1 MMIYKEELRMVE
13 RPLMNLEQEVI
24 NKKIGLAR
32 TRFAV
37 CALSPENSGIEYD
50 NIDCIHFS
58 LSRKQA
64 RKLKKKMEKEF
75 PRDEVRI
82 LLIEVKRIE

>member
-1 MMIYKEELRMVE
+1 MKARE
-13 RPLMNLEQEVI
+13 RPLINLEHEAT
-24 NKKIGLAR
+24 NKKIDLAK

-50 NIDCIHFS
+50 NINCIHFS
-58 LSRKQA
+58 LSRKQT
-64 RKLKKKMEKEF
+64 RKLKKEMEKEF

-82 LLIEVKRIE
+82 LLTKVRRVE